1 MQTPGRLSKDVYE
14 YSSSL
19 APSTP
24 GLALLSLLGP
34 PPCPLTG
41 ADSKVQV
48 TSSKRCPHITTDH
61 QSGAESSLGA
71 FAHLSFCLVETCG
84 YMELTGRSF

>member
-1 MQTPGRLSKDVYE
+1 MVPFLPTPANERKNPLCQMQTPGGLSKDLYE

-48 TSSKRCPHITTDH
+48 SSSKRCPHITTV
-61 QSGAESSLGA
+61 SLVG
-71 FAHLSFCLVETCG
+71 G
-84 YMELTGRSF
+84 